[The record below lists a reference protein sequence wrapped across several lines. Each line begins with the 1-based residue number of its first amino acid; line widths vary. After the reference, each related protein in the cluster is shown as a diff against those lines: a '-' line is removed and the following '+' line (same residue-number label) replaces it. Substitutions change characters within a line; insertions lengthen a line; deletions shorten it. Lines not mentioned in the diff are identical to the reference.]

1 MNRNLYL
8 IIAIGFLIQC
18 KKPLKHEMK
27 NHQHT
32 NQLIHETSP
41 YLLQHAH
48 NPVNWY
54 AWNKETLD
62 LAKKENKLILISIG
76 YAACHWCHVM
86 ENESFEDEA
95 VAQVMNDHYINIKID
110 REERPDIDQ
119 IYMTAIQIM
128 TGAGGW
134 PLNCV
139 ALPDGRPVWGG
150 TYFPKK
156 QWTTALSQIAKLHRE
171 DPDKVIEYATQLTEG
186 VQKSGL
192 ISVNTAKLEF
202 KKEDILIALEKW
214 TESFDQTWGGNTG
227 APKFPMPNN
236 LHFLLRHATQNKN
249 SNLSKHVY
257 NTLDKMALGGI
268 FDQVGGGFARY
279 STDEK
284 WHIPHFEKMLYDNAQ
299 LVSLYA
305 DAFLISQ
312 KEIYKE
318 TVYNTLDFIEKELT
332 STEGAFYSA
341 LDADSNTLE
350 GHLEEGTFYVWTK
363 KELRDILGK
372 DFELFAN
379 YYNINDFGYWEDEK
393 YNLIRNTSD
402 QDFADRHQLDL
413 KTFKHKVSSWKKA
426 LFRQR
431 SQREHPRLDNKTLTS
446 WNALM
451 LKGYIDAY
459 RVFGD
464 EKFLN
469 IALKNA
475 HFLKRNQLRF
485 DGGLNHS
492 YKNGKS
498 TINGYLEDYSTV
510 IDAYIA
516 LHQITMN
523 EEWLQISKNLTD
535 YCFVHFFDKTT
546 NMFFFTSNQDEDL
559 IARKTEI
566 YDNVIPASNSIM
578 ARNLFALGNYFNN
591 TTYTKTA
598 QKMLHNVKKELQEY
612 PSGHSNWLQLYSD
625 ISGAFFEVA
634 ILGTNARAHLNEIQQ
649 YYIPNKLIAAS
660 TTNSTLPLLK
670 HRFQSNKTL
679 IYVCVDGTCKQPVS
693 DSKKAVS
700 QMKETKN

>member
-8 IIAIGFLIQC
+8 IIAIGFFIQC

-156 QWTTALSQIAKLHRE
+156 QWTTALSQIAKLHRK

-350 GHLEEGTFYVWTK
+350 GHLEEGAFYVWTK

>member
-249 SNLSKHVY
+249 NNLSKHVY

-312 KEIYKE
+312 QEIYKE

-546 NMFFFTSNQDEDL
+546 NMFFFTSDQDEDL

>member
-312 KEIYKE
+312 QEIYKE

-546 NMFFFTSNQDEDL
+546 NMFFFTSDQDEDL

>member
-139 ALPDGRPVWGG
+139 ALPDGRPIWGG

-156 QWTTALSQIAKLHRE
+156 QWTTALSQIAKLHRK

-546 NMFFFTSNQDEDL
+546 NMFFFTSDQDEDL

>member
-475 HFLKRNQLRF
+475 HFLKRNQLRS

-546 NMFFFTSNQDEDL
+546 NMFFFTSDQDEDL

>member
-139 ALPDGRPVWGG
+139 ALPDGRPIWGG

-156 QWTTALSQIAKLHRE
+156 QWTTALSQIAKLHRK

-475 HFLKRNQLRF
+475 HFLKRNQLRP

-546 NMFFFTSNQDEDL
+546 NMFFFTSDQDEDL

-700 QMKETKN
+700 QMKKTKN

>member
-1 MNRNLYL
+1 MRRSLYL
-8 IIAIGFLIQC
+8 IIVLVFLTNCQ
-18 KKPLKHEMK
+18 KSLKTEMK
-27 NHQHT
+27 NPQHT
-32 NQLIHETSP
+32 NRLIHETSP

-54 AWNKETLD
+54 AWNKETLE

-86 ENESFEDEA
+86 EQESFEDET
-95 VAQVMNDHYINIKID
+95 VAKVMNDHYINVKID

-119 IYMTAIQIM
+119 IYMTAVQIM

-134 PLNCV
+134 PLNCI
-139 ALPDGRPVWGG
+139 ALPDGRPIWGG
-150 TYFPKK
+150 TYFRKN
-156 QWTTALSQIAKLHRE
+156 QWTNALSQIAKLYQE
-171 DPDKVIEYATQLTEG
+171 DPEKVIEYANQLTEG

-192 ISVNTAKLEF
+192 ISVNNDQLNF
-202 KKEDILIALEKW
+202 QKEDILIAIEKW
-214 TESFDQTWGGNTG
+214 SESFDKIWGGNTG

-236 LHFLLRHATQNKN
+236 LHFLLRHATQNNDKN
-249 SNLSKHVY
+249 LKKQVY

-268 FDQVGGGFARY
+268 YDQVGGGFTRY
-279 STDEK
+279 ATDER

-299 LVSLYA
+299 LVSLYT
-305 DAFLISQ
+305 DAYLISK

-318 TVYNTLDFIEKELT
+318 TVYHTLEFIERELT
-332 STEGAFYSA
+332 NKEGGFYSS
-341 LDADSNTLE
+341 LDADSNTSE
-350 GHLEEGTFYVWTK
+350 GVLEEGAFYVWTK
-363 KELRDILGK
+363 TELKNILEK
-372 DFELFAN
+372 DFELFVS
-379 YYNINDFGYWEDEK
+379 YYNINDFGHWEDEK
-393 YNLIRNTSD
+393 YNLIRSTID
-402 QDFADRHQLDL
+402 QDFADHYQLDL
-413 KTFKHKVSSWKKA
+413 KTLKDKVSSWKKI

-431 SQREHPRLDNKTLTS
+431 SQRERPRLDDKTLTS

-475 HFLKRNQLRF
+475 HFLKKNQLRS

-510 IDAYIA
+510 IDAYTA
-516 LHQITMN
+516 LYQITMD
-523 EEWLQISKNLTD
+523 EEWLQISKKLTD

-546 NMFFFTSNQDEDL
+546 NMFFFTSDQDEDL

-578 ARNLFALGNYFNN
+578 ARNLFALGHYFHN
-591 TTYTKTA
+591 TSYAKTT

-625 ISGAFFEVA
+625 ISSAFFEVA
-634 ILGTNARAHLNEIQQ
+634 IVGTNAREHLNDIHQ
-649 YYIPNKLIAAS
+649 YYLPNKLIAAS
-660 TTNSTLPLLK
+660 TANSTLPLLK
-670 HRFQSNKTL
+670 NRFQSNKTL

-700 QMKETKN
+700 QIKETKN

>member
-139 ALPDGRPVWGG
+139 ALPDGRPIWGG

-156 QWTTALSQIAKLHRE
+156 QWTTALSQIAKLHRK

-249 SNLSKHVY
+249 NNLSKHVY

-546 NMFFFTSNQDEDL
+546 NMFFFTSDQDEDL

-649 YYIPNKLIAAS
+649 YYIPNKLIAVS

>member
-139 ALPDGRPVWGG
+139 ALPDGRPIWGG

-312 KEIYKE
+312 QEIYKE

-350 GHLEEGTFYVWTK
+350 GHLEEGAFYVWTK

>member
-546 NMFFFTSNQDEDL
+546 NMFFFTSDQDEDL

>member
-139 ALPDGRPVWGG
+139 ALPDGRPIWGG

-546 NMFFFTSNQDEDL
+546 NMFFFTSDQDEDL

-649 YYIPNKLIAAS
+649 YYIPNKLIAVS

>member
-139 ALPDGRPVWGG
+139 ALPDGRPIWGG

-156 QWTTALSQIAKLHRE
+156 QWTTALSQIAKLHRK

-249 SNLSKHVY
+249 NNLSKHVY

-312 KEIYKE
+312 QEIYKE

-649 YYIPNKLIAAS
+649 YYIPNKLIAVS

>member
-312 KEIYKE
+312 QEIYKE